1 MFYRCVS
8 NLFGYCS
15 SVPDWETEPE
25 MQDIKDEV
33 RSMTKIPVGGVC
45 KRNWREYKKFR
56 TLEQVLE
63 KAHASDKVQAV

>member
-1 MFYRCVS
+1 
-8 NLFGYCS
+8 
-15 SVPDWETEPE
+15 

-45 KRNWREYKKFR
+45 KRNWRECKKFR

>member
-1 MFYRCVS
+1 MRKQPIWLLLKCARLGDFAR
-8 NLFGYCS
+8 
-15 SVPDWETEPE
+15 TEPE

-45 KRNWREYKKFR
+45 KRNWRECKKFR